1 MRRGAEEVPQ
11 PIPANSPDPTS
22 LSLLERARAND
33 ATAWQRVLELYRPLV
48 LNWCVRLGARA
59 DDAEDVA
66 QEVFSAAAAALPTFH
81 HDRPGDTFRGW
92 LRGITRNQML
102 QYFRRRDGQPLAQ
115 GGSAARLEL
124 ENIADP
130 LGESNDDSDEP
141 AMVNQLHRRAL
152 EYVRAEFAERIWQA
166 FWRTAIDER
175 SPAELSAELGMTP
188 AAIRQAKS
196 RVLRRL
202 KQELGELL
210 A

>member
-1 MRRGAEEVPQ
+1 VSRPSDGK
-11 PIPANSPDPTS
+11 SPELTS

-33 ATAWQRVLELYRPLV
+33 ACAWQRVMALYRPLV
-48 LNWCVRLGARA
+48 LSWCAYQGLRA

-66 QEVFSAAAAALPTFH
+66 QEVFSAAAAGLAVFRR
-81 HDRPGDTFRGW
+81 DRPGDTFRGW
-92 LRGITRNQML
+92 LRGITRNQTLM
-102 QYFRRRDGQPLAQ
+102 YFRGNRGQPLAE

-124 ENIADP
+124 ENVPDP
-130 LGESNDDSDEP
+130 LGASQEEADAPD
-141 AMVNQLHRRAL
+141 AVKQLYRRAL
-152 EYVRAEFAERIWQA
+152 EYVRGGFAERMWQA

-175 SPAELSAELGMTP
+175 TPADVGAELDMTP
-188 AAIRQAKS
+188 AAVRQAKS